1 MESDSFD
8 DDDFE
13 DVTGALRALD
23 VTGNAESPFASM
35 TLAELALFAREKTER
50 FARKQNLS
58 GDCAELVL
66 KQIGFDE
73 SKYSPEMAELAAKI
87 DAKLNSID
95 IDRRGKPRICKICC
109 GDLSEAVSG
118 VPCGHRF
125 CGECWK
131 QYLETAMQTSGI
143 NAAKVACPFY
153 GCNSILLSSFLDTVL
168 ADETRARYER
178 FCADFFVFHS
188 EDAIDCV
195 NPKCDLFVCRTGGDG
210 RRHGRCKCGALFC
223 FVCEA
228 EDHRPA
234 TCAQKYES
242 ESSSASYLLVNT
254 KLCPNCGSR
263 IEKNKGCNHMACF
276 NCRHEFCWVCQRDWT
291 EHNAK
296 TGGFYRCN
304 VYRELKLKGELGRD
318 KKRQKSAKY
327 LFYYLRYQ
335 NHEQSLKF
343 AQRNLSD
350 LEAKISLLWKTDDE
364 SCWSDFDYL
373 RDALLT
379 VTKVFSG
386 VVVSQA
392 AKVHLH
398 RGILHGGVA

>member
-234 TCAQKYES
+234 TCAQVFFATEALRVG
-242 ESSSASYLLVNT
+242 EEVRERVEFGQLLA
-254 KLCPNCGSR
+254 G
-263 IEKNKGCNHMACF
+263 E
-276 NCRHEFCWVCQRDWT
+276 HEALPQLRLAD
-291 EHNAK
+291 
-296 TGGFYRCN
+296 
-304 VYRELKLKGELGRD
+304 REEQGLQPHGLLQLPPRVLLGLPARLD
-318 KKRQKSAKY
+318 GTQ
-327 LFYYLRYQ
+327 
-335 NHEQSLKF
+335 F
-343 AQRNLSD
+343 AL
-350 LEAKISLLWKTDDE
+350 
-364 SCWSDFDYL
+364 
-373 RDALLT
+373 
-379 VTKVFSG
+379 
-386 VVVSQA
+386 
-392 AKVHLH
+392 
-398 RGILHGGVA
+398 